1 MTEESQ
7 SINNM
12 EEIWKPVKD
21 FDNYNV
27 SNFGNIKICKTDK
40 LIKMTK
46 PGNIGYFKLTVKDN
60 TGKCHTCQAHRIV
73 AEAFVPNPDCK
84 KIVNHKDGNKT
95 NNNISNLEWTTSS
108 ENISHAVKENLLKKH
123 SYKVDQLDLSGNII
137 NTFDDVKHAEEK
149 TGIKASRISS
159 NCKGDCKVTGGFMW
173 KYHNKVKMTDDE
185 HKQITGKEIKGYP
198 GYLFTENE
206 QIYSIKTK
214 RILKQQHETNSG
226 YSRVKL
232 NNENKSKSVYVHVI
246 KKELTITKSS
256 EDEHTSVTKPIDNED
271 TQVTGKAIKDYPGYL
286 FTEEEQVY
294 NVKTKKYLKP
304 SKTHSGSK
312 DRVTL
317 YNENNKK
324 AIFLHVIKNELT

>member
-95 NNNISNLEWTTSS
+95 NNNISNLEWSTPS
-108 ENISHAVKENLLKKH
+108 ENTNHAVKENLLKKH
-123 SYKVDQLDLSGNII
+123 SFKVDQFDLSDNLI

-149 TGIKASRISS
+149 TGIKASRISA
-159 NCKGDCKVTGGFMW
+159 NCKGDSKTSGGFIW
-173 KYHNKVKMTDDE
+173 KYHDKVKMTDDE
-185 HKQITGKEIKGYP
+185 HKQITGKKINGYP
-198 GYLFTENE
+198 DYLFTVDDNV
-206 QIYSIKTK
+206 YSLKTK
-214 RILKQQHETNSG
+214 RFLKKQLETHSG
-226 YSRVKL
+226 YERVTL
-232 NNENKSKSVYVHVI
+232 YNENNKKAVYIHVI
-246 KKELTITKSS
+246 KNELSL
-256 EDEHTSVTKPIDNED
+256 IDNED
-271 TQVTGKAIKDYPGYL
+271 PQVTGKAIKDYPGYL
-286 FTEEEQVY
+286 FTDDEQVY

-317 YNENNKK
+317 YNESDKK